1 MPLPFLSIRELL
13 AEVPAPDAARFQSLC
28 VDRRFSR
35 DTAVF
40 RQDDAADA
48 LCILRA
54 GLVKIVSLSETGT
67 DQILHILRPGD
78 VFGELV
84 LLGDPRPFTA
94 VALTDAVVG
103 ALPRAGLL
111 ELLESSPAFSRGYLR
126 LLSRRLHDVERA
138 FSSLIHAW
146 PHRRLAKELLHLA
159 EDLGDETPK
168 GTRVSLRLTHED
180 LSNLIGASRET
191 VTLLI
196 HKFEELGLLRRE
208 GRELYLNRE
217 RLAGYLGLRQA
228 GDGLPLLVPGRVAAR
243 GHDDAAGGVG
253 RPAGLGLEDVLVDRR
268 VDELDQVALEA
279 EQLGL
284 GLGGRRAA
292 EELEDGFKEDKDD

>member
-1 MPLPFLSIRELL
+1 MNPDARGESRAAGGGALPLPFLSIRELL
-13 AEVPAPDAARFQSLC
+13 AEVPEADVVKFHALC
-28 VDRRFSR
+28 VERRFPR
-35 DTAVF
+35 ETAVF

-48 LCILRA
+48 LCVLRE

-78 VFGELV
+78 IFGELIF
-84 LLGDPRPFTA
+84 LPEPRPFTA

-103 ALPRAGLL
+103 ALPRPALL
-111 ELLESSPAFSRGYLR
+111 ELFAASPSFARGYLR
-126 LLSRRLHDVERA
+126 LLSRRLHEVERA
-138 FSSLIHAW
+138 FSALIHAW

-208 GRELYLNRE
+208 GRELYLDRD
-217 RLAGYLGLRQA
+217 RLAGYLGL
-228 GDGLPLLVPGRVAAR
+228 
-243 GHDDAAGGVG
+243 
-253 RPAGLGLEDVLVDRR
+253 E
-268 VDELDQVALEA
+268 
-279 EQLGL
+279 
-284 GLGGRRAA
+284 RA
-292 EELEDGFKEDKDD
+292 

>member
-13 AEVPAPDAARFQSLC
+13 AEVPDADAGKFHALC
-28 VDRRFSR
+28 VERRFPR
-35 DTAVF
+35 ETAIF
-40 RQDDAADA
+40 RQDDTADA
-48 LCILRA
+48 LCVLRE

-78 VFGELV
+78 IFGELI
-84 LLGDPRPFTA
+84 LLPEPRPFTA
-94 VALTDAVVG
+94 VALTDALVG

-111 ELLESSPAFSRGYLR
+111 DLLATSPAFARGYLR
-126 LLSRRLHDVERA
+126 LLGRRLHEVERA
-138 FSSLIHAW
+138 FSALIHAW

-208 GRELYLNRE
+208 ERELYLNRD
-217 RLAGYLGLRQA
+217 RLEEYLGLS
-228 GDGLPLLVPGRVAAR
+228 
-243 GHDDAAGGVG
+243 
-253 RPAGLGLEDVLVDRR
+253 
-268 VDELDQVALEA
+268 
-279 EQLGL
+279 
-284 GLGGRRAA
+284 RA
-292 EELEDGFKEDKDD
+292 